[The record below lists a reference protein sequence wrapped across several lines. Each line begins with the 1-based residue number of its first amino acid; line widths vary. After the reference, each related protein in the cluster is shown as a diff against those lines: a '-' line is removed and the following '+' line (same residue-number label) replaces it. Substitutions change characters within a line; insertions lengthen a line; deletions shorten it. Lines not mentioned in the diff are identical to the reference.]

1 MAKKKDSKKSKKDKK
16 QLYWILGAVI
26 ILVAVFYMSS
36 AFFKNLS
43 QVEYEGLVFAKEK
56 FGEIPV
62 FHYYYY
68 FNGDNGDVI
77 KYNLYLRNDPSKNK
91 VPITGS
97 AIFERG
103 EIVYLSIDD
112 TDLQQC
118 EYASVGISSL
128 AQFLSG
134 NLLELRS
141 AVQDPVVAEENNLRH
156 VTCETNPNNKVILFQ
171 AGEETRVDRDDLCH
185 TISINNCEV
194 LEAIEKYQVQSVV
207 EARERAI
214 ARTS

>member
-1 MAKKKDSKKSKKDKK
+1 MVKKDSKKSKKDKK
-16 QLYWILGAVI
+16 QLYWIIGAVI
-26 ILVAVFYMSS
+26 VLVAVFYMSS

-68 FNGDNGDVI
+68 FNGNDGDVI
-77 KYNLYLRNDPSKNK
+77 KYNLYLRNDPTKNT

-97 AIFERG
+97 AIFEKG

-141 AVQDPVVAEENNLRH
+141 AVQDEQVAQENNLRH
-156 VTCETNPNNKVILFQ
+156 VTCETNPYNKVILFQ
-171 AGEETRVDRDDLCH
+171 SGPETRVDRDGLCH

-207 EARERAI
+207 EARNRAI
-214 ARTS
+214 ARTN